1 MAFTSRPGG
10 PRVPRPRA
18 APTVEVALLD
28 RSGVIV
34 EVDRGWRDY
43 CRTHGGDLRG
53 CGVGVS
59 YLEVCD
65 AAGDDE
71 AARAVA
77 TAIRTALGGDLPALR
92 RVRVACRGPEITEW
106 FDILVTSRFDD
117 AGGFMGAAV
126 VLLPVPLGVAE
137 LGGAEATLTAS
148 PGHLP
153 LDLVDLLDATGD
165 GVVVLDAALQ
175 RRIYVNRAVLDRTGY
190 TATQLASLPVGA
202 TVVPDD
208 RARFR
213 EAVRSVVDGRLP
225 GVSVDVRV
233 RGRHGAVLP
242 VEARVTHRS
251 SPGGGPGYVIIV
263 SRDLRERFAAEE
275 RIRVSEESFRAAF
288 EQAPIGMAIRTLHPD
303 GRRVIARANAAMG
316 EILGVP
322 AAALVGRDLTEF
334 TDPADEAQDRATAR
348 RMLAGTQRSVLSRRK
363 RYRRADGSHVWVDL
377 SAFLV
382 DFPAVAGVTTLAQA
396 VDVTRT
402 RELEIE
408 RTRRTALAALAADI
422 TATVLAGGSSD
433 DVHTEVVRAVPAAFD
448 AVGCALLLLAPDSLG
463 VTVSAADGRP
473 GWRGRGPSRVQ
484 AEALQ
489 SIESTTTFPRG
500 TLVPGPALVVRF
512 PHDGEEGILLV
523 TRSPDGDDFSAGD
536 LELLSGLADR
546 IAVAVQLGM
555 AEQGL
560 AQLARLEE
568 RQRIARDLH
577 DTVIQDL
584 IAIGMQI
591 DAAEQIVPGE
601 DDPRAREI
609 VEQLETVVRRL
620 RESVFAFSGPR
631 SGSDLRASL
640 VESVSDASRVLGH
653 VPTLQISGH
662 LEEAAATVGAEL
674 HAVLREALSNVARHA
689 HATAT
694 WVRVA
699 VDDGRLTLTV
709 EDDGAGIAP
718 GAERG
723 TGLVDI
729 RERARD
735 LGGDSD
741 VEAREGGGTRLRW
754 TVPLRHARRPRRRER
769 SADPGL
775 RHESLPST

>member
-1 MAFTSRPGG
+1 M
-10 PRVPRPRA
+10 
-18 APTVEVALLD
+18 VEVALLD

-43 CRTHGGDLRG
+43 CRAHGGDLRR
-53 CGVGVS
+53 CGPGAS
-59 YLEVCD
+59 YLDICD
-65 AAGDDE
+65 AAEDDE
-71 AARAVA
+71 AARSVA
-77 TAIRTALGGDLPALR
+77 TAIRTALRGDLPAVR
-92 RVRVACRGPEITEW
+92 RVRVACPGPEVTEW

-117 AGGFMGAAV
+117 AGGF
-126 VLLPVPLGVAE
+126 LGVAVIIVPVAPGVAV
-137 LGGAEATLTAS
+137 GGADNTKATAS
-148 PGHLP
+148 PDHLP
-153 LDLVDLLDATGD
+153 LDLVDLLDALD
-165 GVVVLDAALQ
+165 YRIVVLDAASL
-175 RRIYVNRAVLDRTGY
+175 RRVYVNRAVLDRTGY

-208 RARFR
+208 TARFQ
-213 EAVRSVVDGRLP
+213 EAVRSVVDGLLRE
-225 GVSVDVRV
+225 VSVDVRE
-233 RGRHGAVLP
+233 RSRNGAAVP
-242 VEARVTHRS
+242 VEARFMHRP
-251 SPGGGPGYVIIV
+251 SPDGGPGYVVIV
-263 SRDLRERFAAEE
+263 SRDLRERSAAEE
-275 RIRVSEESFRAAF
+275 RLRISEESFRAAF

-322 AAALVGRDLTEF
+322 AAALAGRDMTEF
-334 TDPADEAQDRATAR
+334 TDPGDEAQDRATAR
-348 RMLAGTQRSVLSRRK
+348 RMLDGTQRSVFARRK
-363 RYRRADGSHVWVDL
+363 RYRRADGSRVWVEM

-382 DFPAVAGVTTLAQA
+382 DFPAVAGVTTLAVV

-408 RTRRTALAALAADI
+408 RTRRAALAALAADI
-422 TATVLAGGSSD
+422 AATVLAGGSSD
-433 DVHTEVVRAVPAAFD
+433 DVHAEVVRAVPAAFD
-448 AVGCALLLLAPDSLG
+448 AVGCALLLLGPDSRG
-463 VTVSAADGRP
+463 VTVSAAHGRA
-473 GWRGRGPSRVQ
+473 GWCGRGPSRAQ

-489 SIESTTTFPRG
+489 SIQSTTTFARR
-500 TLVPGPALVVRF
+500 TLTPGPALVVRF
-512 PHDGEEGILLV
+512 PHDGDEGLLLV
-523 TRSPDGDDFSAGD
+523 TRSPDADDFSAGD
-536 LELLSGLADR
+536 LELLSGLGHR
-546 IAVAVQLGM
+546 IGVAVELGM
-555 AEQGL
+555 AQQGQ

-591 DAAEQIVPGE
+591 DAAEQVAPGE

-631 SGSDLRASL
+631 SGSDVRTSL
-640 VESVSDASRVLGH
+640 VESISDASRVLGH
-653 VPTLQISGH
+653 VPTLQISGP
-662 LEEAAATVGAEL
+662 LDEAPAIVGAEL

-699 VDDGRLTLTV
+699 VDDGSLTLTV
-709 EDDGAGIAP
+709 EDDGVGIAP

-741 VEAREGGGTRLRW
+741 VEDREGGGTRLRW
-754 TVPLRHARRPRRRER
+754 TVPLRPARRPRRRER
-769 SADPGL
+769 SADPGP
-775 RHESLPST
+775 RHEGLPRT

>member
-1 MAFTSRPGG
+1 MSRS
-10 PRVPRPRA
+10 RA

-43 CRTHGGDLRG
+43 CRTHGGDPRR

-77 TAIRTALGGDLPALR
+77 SAIRTALSGDLPALR
-92 RVRVACRGPEITEW
+92 RVRVACRGSEIIEW

-117 AGGFMGAAV
+117 AGGLMGAAV
-126 VLLPVPLGVAE
+126 VLLPVPPGAAD
-137 LGGAEATLTAS
+137 GGADATPAAS

-153 LDLVDLLDATGD
+153 VDLVDLLDALGD
-165 GVVVLDAALQ
+165 GVVVLDAASL
-175 RRIYVNRAVLDRTGY
+175 RRVYVNRAALDRTGY

-208 RARFR
+208 TARFQ
-213 EAVRSVVDGRLP
+213 EAVRSVADGRLRE
-225 GVSVDVRV
+225 VSVDVRV
-233 RGRHGAVLP
+233 RSRNGAAVP
-242 VEARVTHRS
+242 VEARCTHRS
-251 SPGGGPGYVIIV
+251 SAGGGPGYVIIV

-275 RIRVSEESFRAAF
+275 RLRVSEESFRAAF

-322 AAALVGRDLTEF
+322 AAALAGRDLTEF
-334 TDPADEAQDRATAR
+334 TDPGDEVQDRATAR
-348 RMLAGTQRSVLSRRK
+348 RMLAGIQRSVLARRK

-382 DFPAVAGVTTLAQA
+382 DFPAVAGVTTLAQV

-408 RTRRTALAALAADI
+408 RTRRAALAALAADI
-422 TATVLAGGSSD
+422 TATVLAGGSTD
-433 DVHTEVVRAVPAAFD
+433 DVYAEVVRAVPAAFA
-448 AVGCALLLLAPDSLG
+448 AVGCALLLLGPDPRG
-463 VTVSAADGRP
+463 VTVSAAHGRP
-473 GWRGRGPSRVQ
+473 GWRGHGPSRVQ

-489 SIESTTTFPRG
+489 SIGSTTTFARG
-500 TLVPGPALVVRF
+500 TLFPGPALVVRF
-512 PHDGEEGILLV
+512 PHDGEEGLLLA
-523 TRSPDGDDFSAGD
+523 TRSPDGDDFIAGD

-546 IAVAVQLGM
+546 IVVAVQLG
-555 AEQGL
+555 L
-560 AQLARLEE
+560 AQKGEARLARLEE

-591 DAAEQIVPGE
+591 DVGGHVGPGE

-609 VEQLETVVRRL
+609 VEQLETVVQRL

-640 VESVSDASRVLGH
+640 IDIVSDASRVLGH
-653 VPTLQISGH
+653 VPTLQISGP
-662 LEEAAATVGAEL
+662 LDEAATTVGADV

-689 HATAT
+689 RATAT

-699 VDDGRLTLTV
+699 VDDGSLTLTV
-709 EDDGAGIAP
+709 EDDGVGIAP
-718 GAERG
+718 DAGRG

-741 VEAREGGGTRLRW
+741 VGAREGGGTRLRW
-754 TVPLRHARRPRRRER
+754 TVPLRPARRPRRRER
-769 SADPGL
+769 SADPGP
-775 RHESLPST
+775 RHEGLPGT